1 MAGFGGTSMSTKLP
15 SDFLYTM
22 SELHELRE
30 LHTTQELEI
39 RDFPTAVLPPIL
51 GNMVREVARITQTP
65 ESMAGCLS
73 LGIVGASIGK
83 GLKLRGHAN
92 RLTGANLY
100 FLISADS
107 GTGKTVC
114 AKEIFKPFIEFDQR
128 LLDEWIN
135 EELPGL
141 ETSEI
146 QLKQEI
152 SSALVEWRQM
162 EPGLEKVQ
170 ALVGIAQTKKE
181 LNGIKAQ
188 INHHPRLYV
197 ENVTSEKLA
206 HLLSN
211 QLNECLASLSSDAA
225 DCIEILAGRYQNK
238 ETPDEGIYLKGFSG
252 DPCRVDRVNGRAVN
266 LKSPLLTVC

>member
-1 MAGFGGTSMSTKLP
+1 MHAKLP
-15 SDFLYTM
+15 SDFLPEST
-22 SELHELRE
+22 ELHELHE
-30 LHTTQELEI
+30 LHSTQELEI

-51 GNMVREVARITQTP
+51 ENMVKEVAKVTQTP

-92 RLTGANLY
+92 RPSGGNLY
-100 FLISADS
+100 ILIGADS

-114 AKEIFKPFIEFDQR
+114 AKEIFKPFIEFDQN

-146 QLKQEI
+146 QLKEEI
-152 SSALVEWRQM
+152 SSALREWRQM
-162 EPGLEKVQ
+162 EPGLEKEQ

-188 INHHPRLYV
+188 INHPPRLYV
-197 ENVTSEKLA
+197 ENVTSERLA

-211 QLNECLASLSSDAA
+211 QPNECLASLSSDAA
-225 DCIEILAGRYQNK
+225 DCIEILAGRYQKK
-238 ETPDEGIYLKGFSG
+238 ETTDEGIYLK
-252 DPCRVDRVNGRAVN
+252 
-266 LKSPLLTVC
+266 